1 MVCSLTHM
9 HHNPVIFF
17 CVLCSSISSLCPH
30 VYHIFFKKLF
40 LLIGGPL
47 LYNIVMVLPYINMNQ
62 SQVHISTHP
71 EPPSKLPPHPIP
83 LVCPRASPLSAL
95 LHAWNLHWSS
105 ILHMVIYMFQSYSL
119 ISSQP
124 HLLPHSRKVCSLHL
138 RLFCCLAYRIIVT
151 VFLNSTYAR

>member
-71 EPPSKLPPHPIP
+71 EPSSRLPPHPIP
-83 LVCPRASPLSAL
+83 PGCPRALALSAL
-95 LHAWNLHWSS
+95 LHASNLHWSS
-105 ILHMVIYMFQSYSL
+105 ISHMVIYMFQCPSL
-119 ISSQP
+119 KSSHP
-124 HLLPHSRKVCSLHL
+124 HLLPQSPRVCSLSL
-138 RLFCCLAYRIIVT
+138 CLFCRLAYRIIVT
-151 VFLNSTYAR
+151 EFHI